1 MCRVIIAGGR
11 SYTFTNSDYELLNA
25 LHEKHR
31 FTLVISG
38 GARGADMHGEI
49 WARLN
54 NIPLDRHPADW
65 AKWGKSAGFI
75 RNDEMAKA
83 ADALVA
89 FPGGRGTA
97 DMVRRAKEK
106 GLLVL
111 RE

>member
-1 MCRVIIAGGR
+1 MCKVIIAGGR
-11 SYTFTNSDYELLNA
+11 DYSFTNADYALLNA
-25 LHEKHR
+25 LHEKHH

-38 GARGADMHGEI
+38 GARGADMYGEI

-54 NIPLDRHPADW
+54 AIPLDRHPADW

-75 RNDEMAKA
+75 RNDEMAKV

-97 DMVRRAKEK
+97 DMIRRARER
-106 GLLVL
+106 GLVIL